1 MAIGVNWKEVWAD
14 VWGPVW
20 VNTPPVTVPDVVGL
34 SQAQGTSD
42 IEAEGLVVAVETAYS
57 STVPAGD
64 IISQVPTAG
73 SSVLSGSTVT
83 ITVSLGPEPAI
94 TAQTPAGSSNRR
106 KRRLYVEIDGQAF
119 EVESAQHAQAL
130 FDRAKALA
138 QEAATE
144 QAERVERKLTISRKV
159 PKVTLE
165 VPEIKA
171 SPELKLDLKDIRKQI
186 AKVYQDAAMALE
198 MRLLLERQAQVDEEE
213 SIFLLM

>member
-1 MAIGVNWKEVWAD
+1 MAIGANWAEIWAD

-20 VNTPPVTVPDVVGL
+20 
-34 SQAQGTSD
+34 SQ
-42 IEAEGLVVAVETAYS
+42 TA
-57 STVPAGD
+57 
-64 IISQVPTAG
+64 
-73 SSVLSGSTVT
+73 
-83 ITVSLGPEPAI
+83 PEPQPEPEVVV
-94 TAQTPAGSSNRR
+94 QTPAGSSNRR

-138 QEAATE
+138 QEAASE
-144 QAERVERKLTISRKV
+144 QAQRVERKLTISRKV
-159 PKVTLE
+159 PRVTLE